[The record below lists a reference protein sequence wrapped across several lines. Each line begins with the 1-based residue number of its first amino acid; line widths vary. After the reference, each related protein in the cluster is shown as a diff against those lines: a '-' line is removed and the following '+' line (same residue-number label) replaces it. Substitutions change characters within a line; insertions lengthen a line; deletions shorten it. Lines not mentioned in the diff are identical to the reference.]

1 MKYLLLIALLMAC
14 QFTYSQ
20 KISNEFFVFE
30 SVLSNDAVYNSFE
43 KKAKLIKASGF
54 NGIEIFE
61 LEHFNEKLKALQDLG
76 FKPSSLYTK
85 LNLDEPEL
93 DPRLVEAIKML
104 KGSGTIIC
112 PYVVKKNGVSPH
124 SPDKA
129 VDKIAIHLLRKL
141 ADLAAASG
149 LQVAIYPHLN
159 FYVERTDHAAR
170 IAKKANKN
178 NLGLT
183 FNLCHWLATT
193 NMDERSS
200 LNQQLVI
207 LAPFLKMISIN
218 GANNNMSSKSNIW
231 GDYILPLGQG
241 SFDVNGLV
249 KYVAV
254 DLGLNIPIG
263 IQCYNLKG
271 NKQLVDNTSIQVN
284 ELRSF

>member
-1 MKYLLLIALLMAC
+1 MKPLMLITLLILC
-14 QFTYSQ
+14 IFSYSQ
-20 KISNEFFVFE
+20 QITNDFFVFE
-30 SVLSNDAVYNSFE
+30 SALSNDAEYDSFE
-43 KKAKLIKASGF
+43 KKAKLIKTSGF

-61 LEHFNEKLKALQDLG
+61 LDHFNEKLKAILNLG

-93 DPRLVEAIKML
+93 DPKLIDAIKML

-112 PYVVKKNGVSPH
+112 PYITKKNGVTLH
-124 SPDKA
+124 SPNKG
-129 VDKIAIHLLRKL
+129 VDRTAIHLLRKL
-141 ADLAAASG
+141 ADLADESG

-159 FYVERTDHAAR
+159 FYVERTDHALR

-193 NMDERSS
+193 NMKERATLKKQVES
-200 LNQQLVI
+200 
-207 LAPFLKMISIN
+207 LAPYLKMMSIN
-218 GANNNMSSKSNIW
+218 GANNIISSKTNIW
-231 GDYILPLGQG
+231 RDYILPLGEG
-241 SFDVNGLV
+241 SFDVKGLV
-249 KYVAV
+249 KYVAI

-271 NKQLVDNTSIQVN
+271 NKLLVERTMAQVN
-284 ELRSF
+284 EMKFF

>member
-1 MKYLLLIALLMAC
+1 MKSLLLITLLVLC
-14 QFTYSQ
+14 QSTYSQ
-20 KISNEFFVFE
+20 RITNEFFVFE
-30 SVLSNDAVYNSFE
+30 SALSNDPVYNSFE

-61 LEHFNEKLKALQDLG
+61 LDHFNEKFKAIVNLG

-85 LNLDEPEL
+85 LNLDEPEF
-93 DPRLVEAIKML
+93 DPRLINAIKML

-112 PYVVKKNGVSPH
+112 PYIIKKNGVSLH
-124 SPDKA
+124 SRDKG

-141 ADLAAASG
+141 ADLADESG

-159 FYVERTDHAAR
+159 FYVEKVDHAAR

-178 NLGLT
+178 NLGLS

-193 NMDERSS
+193 NLDERAA
-200 LNQQLVI
+200 LNKQI
-207 LAPFLKMISIN
+207 KTLAPYLKMISIN
-218 GANNNMSSKSNIW
+218 GANNIISSKSNIW
-231 GDYILPLGQG
+231 GDYILPLGEG
-241 SFDVNGLV
+241 NFDVKGLV
-249 KYVAV
+249 KYVAI

-271 NKQLVDNTSIQVN
+271 SKQLVEKTMIQV
-284 ELRSF
+284 LDIKSF

>member
-1 MKYLLLIALLMAC
+1 MAC
-14 QFTYSQ
+14 HFTYSQ

-30 SVLSNDAVYNSFE
+30 SALSKDSVYNSFE
-43 KKAKLIKASGF
+43 KKAKFIKASGF
-54 NGIEIFE
+54 NGIEISE
-61 LEHFNEKLKALQDLG
+61 LEHFSEKFRAIQNLG

-93 DPRLVEAIKML
+93 DPRLIDAIRML

-112 PYVVKKNGVSPH
+112 PYIIKKNGVSPH
-124 SPDKA
+124 APDKGS
-129 VDKIAIHLLRKL
+129 DKIAIHLLRKL
-141 ADLAAASG
+141 ADLAEESG

-159 FYVERTDHAAR
+159 FYVERADHAAR

-193 NMDERSS
+193 NMDERAD
-200 LNQQLVI
+200 LNRQI
-207 LAPFLKMISIN
+207 KSLAPYLKMISIN
-218 GANNNMSSKSNIW
+218 GANNIISSKSNIW
-231 GDYILPLGQG
+231 GDYIRPLGEG
-241 SFDVNGLV
+241 NFDVRGLV
-249 KYVAV
+249 KYVAI

-271 NKQLVDNTSIQVN
+271 NKDLVERISAQVN
-284 ELRSF
+284 ELKSF

>member
-1 MKYLLLIALLMAC
+1 MKPLLLIYLLLMSG
-14 QFTYSQ
+14 FTYSQ
-20 KISNEFFVFE
+20 RITNDFFVFE
-30 SVLSNDAVYNSFE
+30 SVLSNDSLYNSYE
-43 KKAKLIKASGF
+43 KKAKLIKQSGF
-54 NGIEIFE
+54 NGMEIFE
-61 LEHFNEKLKALQDLG
+61 LDHFNEKFKVLNNLG

-93 DPRLVEAIKML
+93 DTRLINAIKML

-112 PYVVKKNGVSPH
+112 PYIIKKNGVSPH
-124 SPDKA
+124 ASDKK
-129 VDKIAIHLLRKL
+129 VDKIAIDLLKKL
-141 ADLAAASG
+141 ADLAEESG

-193 NMDERSS
+193 SMDERDS
-200 LNQQLVI
+200 LKKELGK
-207 LAPFLKMISIN
+207 LSPYLKMISIN
-218 GANNNMSSKSNIW
+218 GANNTLSSKPNIW
-231 GDYILPLGQG
+231 LDYILSLGEG
-241 SFDVNGLV
+241 SFDVKGLV
-249 KYVAV
+249 KYVAI

-271 NKQLVDNTSIQVN
+271 NKQLLDKTSLQVSQ
-284 ELRSF
+284 LRSF

>member
-1 MKYLLLIALLMAC
+1 MKYLLLITLLMAC
-14 QFTYSQ
+14 HFTYSQ

-30 SVLSNDAVYNSFE
+30 SALSNDSVYNSFE
-43 KKAKLIKASGF
+43 KKAKLIKESGF

-61 LEHFNEKLKALQDLG
+61 LEYFSEKFKALQNLG

-93 DPRLVEAIKML
+93 DPRLVDAIKML

-112 PYVVKKNGVSPH
+112 PYVIKKNGVSLH
-124 SPDKA
+124 SQDKG

-141 ADLAAASG
+141 ADLANESG

-159 FYVERTDHAAR
+159 FYVERVDHAAR

-183 FNLCHWLATT
+183 FNLCHWLAIT
-193 NMDERSS
+193 NLDQRAD
-200 LNQQLVI
+200 LNKQLETF
-207 LAPFLKMISIN
+207 APYLKMISIN
-218 GANNNMSSKSNIW
+218 GANNIISSKSNIW
-231 GDYILPLGQG
+231 GDYILPLGEG
-241 SFDVNGLV
+241 SFDVKGLV
-249 KYVAV
+249 KYVTI

-271 NKQLVDNTSIQVN
+271 NKKLVERISAQVI
-284 ELRSF
+284 EIKSF